1 MPEPVRLIHITPELP
16 PTVGGVAD
24 YTAILSRRLVEVSGG
39 AVEPVLVHAGKE
51 KAERIDVEFPVVDLT
66 EQCSATALAS
76 TIRQLANE
84 ANSQAAVLLEYS
96 GYGYAK
102 RGAPLWL
109 ARGLRRQCGHGGVPL
124 VTMFHEISA
133 SGPIWSSSFWLS
145 TLQKWI
151 AGELARQS
159 SAGCSNRSDSMQWL
173 RKHSTTPVRHCP
185 VFSNVGEVE
194 DRHPHQYRE
203 ASAVVFG
210 GTGKNALYR
219 DHGGVLTQLLQV
231 ACIRK
236 LVDIGPRP
244 APSLLPSTPDIE
256 IVCEG
261 LIPTG
266 AVSRHLQ
273 TARFGLLCRN
283 PAALTKSGSLAA
295 YLAHGLPAVVALRDG
310 SAPNPHLKDG
320 VHYLSLRRAL
330 EEEPDDAQW
339 DAIGNK
345 GWTWY
350 NEHAHSSQTAVT
362 FRELI
367 SRACST
373 HS

>member
-1 MPEPVRLIHITPELP
+1 
-16 PTVGGVAD
+16 
-24 YTAILSRRLVEVSGG
+24 
-39 AVEPVLVHAGKE
+39 LVHAGAQ
-51 KAERIDVEFPVVDLT
+51 KAETIEVDFPVVNLKG
-66 EQCSATALAS
+66 ECSASSLAT
-76 TIRQLANE
+76 TIDQLVDE
-84 ANSQAAVLLEYS
+84 TTGPTVVLLEYS

-109 ARGLRRQCGHGGVPL
+109 VRGLERVCGNSDGPPL

-133 SGPIWSSSFWLS
+133 SGPIWTSAFWLS
-145 TLQKWI
+145 PLQKWL
-151 AGELARQS
+151 ARELARQS

-185 VFSNVGEVE
+185 VFSNVGEAEV
-194 DRHPHQYRE
+194 RHPHQDRE
-203 ASAVVFG
+203 ASAIVFG

-219 DHGGVLTQLLQV
+219 DHEGALTQLLQV
-231 ACIRK
+231 AGIRK

-244 APSLLPSTPDIE
+244 APSLLPSIPDIK

-266 AVSRHLQ
+266 AVSRHLK
-273 TARFGLLCRN
+273 TARLGLLCRN

-310 SAPNPHLKDG
+310 SAPNLCLKDG
-320 VHYLSLRRAL
+320 VHYLSLRRAV

-350 NEHAHSSQTAVT
+350 NEHAHSSQAAVT

-367 SRACST
+367 SHACNP